1 MYSLLRVNSKPSIG
15 AHYPIIL
22 SFEKE
27 RPENMRH
34 LTLFFCTLLAGE
46 SLAKQCLNITI
57 PVHITARTGNYTINQ
72 PAKPLEVTALIQNYL
87 RTGTNLSELAEHAD
101 LMKSDTGTCRS
112 TTSTIVTQV

>member
-1 MYSLLRVNSKPSIG
+1 
-15 AHYPIIL
+15 
-22 SFEKE
+22 
-27 RPENMRH
+27 MRH